1 MNLINEEQNWYT
13 FASKLNSYLIDKGYK
28 MEYSNNC
35 RQYCLGN
42 VPHFLIN
49 YDEQLIHFTQDLYSM
64 WNRMVFNNDNFRD
77 GDYTPDFKLLAHFA
91 DEILVEYKQRIY
103 VNKLLRIQNDF

>member
-13 FASKLNSYLIDKGYK
+13 FACKLNSYLIDKGYK

-35 RQYCLGN
+35 RQYCLDD
-42 VPHFLIN
+42 VPHFIIN
-49 YDEQLIHFTQDLYSM
+49 YDEQFIHFTQDLYSM
-64 WNRMVFNNDNFRD
+64 WYRMRFDDDLSN
-77 GDYTPDFKLLAHFA
+77 GDYAPDFELLARFA
-91 DEILVEYKQRIY
+91 DEMLIEYKQRIY